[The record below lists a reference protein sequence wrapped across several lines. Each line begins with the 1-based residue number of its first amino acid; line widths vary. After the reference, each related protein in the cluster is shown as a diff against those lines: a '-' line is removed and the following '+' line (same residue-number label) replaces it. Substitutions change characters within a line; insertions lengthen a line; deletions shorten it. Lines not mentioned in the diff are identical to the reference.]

1 MKDFPKVE
9 VTSRQQWRDWLTE
22 NHVRTESIWLVTHK
36 KAAGARHLPYN
47 DIVEEALCFGWVDSL
62 PRTLDAERTMLLLSP
77 RKPKSAWSKLNKDRV
92 AKMLAAGLMHPAGL
106 KKIEQAKQN
115 GAWSFLDDVE
125 ALIVPGDLQATLD
138 SYPHA
143 AEHFEN
149 FPRSTKRGILEWI
162 KMAKREATRAKRIA
176 ETARLAEEN
185 IRANQPKNK

>member
-22 NHVRTESIWLVTHK
+22 NHARTESIWLVTHK
-36 KAAGARHLPYN
+36 KAAGARHLPYD

-62 PRTLDAERTMLLLSP
+62 PRMLDAERTMLLLSP

-92 AKMLAAGLMHPAGL
+92 AKMLAAGLMQPAGL

-125 ALIVPGDLQATLD
+125 ALIVPGDLQAVLD